1 MMTAAEI
8 ENALCSVKRPRGQLK
23 TRGLHLYDLM
33 KPSAPLPVSIKGFG
47 GSVSQFPFVLGLA
60 MRLHGDGAK
69 TVGKKLGRPWEP
81 FQNIVRDLGLKPLT
95 NNESRNRP
103 TFSPDDK
110 AQRLYEE
117 AAMKSIG
124 ETRKDM
130 TWARHP
136 AVQCYYLAEKW
147 KNDPE
152 FKAKKINQIYKW
164 RKNNPGRH
172 QEICREWQSNNK
184 EYKLDYD
191 KKWRSENP
199 EKWKESMRKVRKKM
213 MENPVFRIKQGLR
226 KRLRDKLK
234 GGESSE
240 TNAVT
245 GCTTIELRQW
255 LEYQF
260 KGSMS
265 WDNYG
270 TAWHVDHIRP
280 CASFDVSIKAD
291 RLAMNHYTNLQP
303 MWAKTNIKKS
313 DSWDGQYEFTHEL
326 L

>member
-1 MMTAAEI
+1 MMTAAEM

-23 TRGLHLYDLM
+23 TRGLHFYDLM
-33 KPSAPLPVSIKGFG
+33 KISTRFRVAHNG
-47 GSVSQFPFVLGLA
+47 GYKSSVTNFPFVLGLT

-69 TVGKKLGRPWEP
+69 AVGKKLGRPWEP

-103 TFSPDDK
+103 TLLPDDK

-130 TWARHP
+130 TWAKHP
-136 AVQCYYLAEKW
+136 AYVAWYSMQRYY
-147 KNDPE
+147 
-152 FKAKKINQIYKW
+152 Q
-164 RKNNPGRH
+164 
-172 QEICREWQSNNK
+172 Q
-184 EYKLDYD
+184 
-191 KKWRSENP
+191 NP
-199 EKWKESMRKVRKKM
+199 ERPVYLSDEERKKRARESARM
-213 MENPVFRIKQGLR
+213 SAKNQRQNPIFRIKENIR
-226 KRLRDKLK
+226 RRLRDKLK
-234 GGESSE
+234 GSSG
-240 TNAVT
+240 TTAVT
-245 GCTTIELRQW
+245 GCTSAELRQW
-255 LEYQF
+255 LESQF

-313 DSWDGQYEFTHEL
+313 DSWDGQYEFAHEIL
-326 L
+326 